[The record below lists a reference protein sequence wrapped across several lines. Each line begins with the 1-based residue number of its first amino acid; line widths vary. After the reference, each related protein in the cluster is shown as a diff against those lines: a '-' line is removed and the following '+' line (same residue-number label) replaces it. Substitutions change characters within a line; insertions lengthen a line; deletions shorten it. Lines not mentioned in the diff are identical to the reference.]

1 MKKAIIIAAL
11 AFVSFA
17 NAQEGSVLVAG
28 NIGYNSQNTGNL
40 KSNTFEF
47 APKVGY
53 QFSDNMTVGL
63 ETAIGSSTDSDRVGN
78 VITEYKVNTFKL
90 GAFLRYSQPLAG
102 VFSIFGDLGVGMQ
115 SAKRSNNIPFSND
128 VKGDGFY
135 IGLVPAVGV
144 DLKKGFCLNFSIGG
158 LAYDSL
164 KNDGASD
171 ATNTFAFTFGKQA
184 SIGISK
190 NF

>member
-1 MKKAIIIAAL
+1 MKKVIIIVAL
-11 AFVSFA
+11 AFVSLA
-17 NAQEGSVLVAG
+17 SAQKGSVLVAG
-28 NIGYNSQNTGNL
+28 NIGYNSKNTGDAKTN
-40 KSNTFEF
+40 NFEF

-53 QFSDNMTVGL
+53 QFSDNMTVGI
-63 ETAIGSSTDSDRVGN
+63 ETAIGSSTNSNRNGN
-78 VITEYKVNTFKL
+78 FINEQKVNEFKL

-115 SAKRSNNIPFSND
+115 SAKMTTNVPASEM
-128 VKGDGFY
+128 KADGFY
-135 IGLVPAVGV
+135 IGLVPAIGV

-158 LAYDSL
+158 LGYDSM
-164 KNDGASD
+164 KIKDASD

-184 SIGISK
+184 SVGISK

>member
-11 AFVSFA
+11 AFVSLA
-17 NAQEGSVLVAG
+17 NAQKGSVLVAG
-28 NIGYNSQNTGNL
+28 NIGYASQNTGDL
-40 KSNTFEF
+40 KANYFEF

-53 QFSDNMTVGL
+53 QFSDNMTVGI
-63 ETAIGSSTDSDRVGN
+63 EAAVGNSKNSDRVGN
-78 VITEYKVNTFKL
+78 VIVEHKENDFRL

-115 SAKRSNNIPFSND
+115 TAKTTNNVPASE

-158 LAYDSL
+158 LGYDSL

-184 SIGISK
+184 SVGISK

>member
-17 NAQEGSVLVAG
+17 NAQKGSVLVAG
-28 NIGYNSQNTGNL
+28 NIGYNSKNTGDV
-40 KSNTFEF
+40 KADYFEF

-53 QFSDNMTVGL
+53 QFSDNMTVGV
-63 ETAIGSSTDSDRVGN
+63 ETAVTSEKFTNKDVEN
-78 VITEYKVNTFKL
+78 KFKL

-102 VFSIFGDLGVGMQ
+102 VFSIFGDFGVGMQ
-115 SAKRSNNIPFSND
+115 SSKYKDHLVSGAILESKA
-128 VKGDGFY
+128 DGFY
-135 IGLVPAVGV
+135 IGVVPAIGV

-164 KNDGASD
+164 KYDGASD